1 MIEVDI
7 IKKKRAGTDAEGG
20 SAQNGTT
27 VVGGIGDAQHAV
39 NADEAQH
46 AQRADEAGH
55 AASAKELDG
64 GSSVWNTIRTWISN
78 AGEALKDVFL
88 RKDQDD
94 ETTHKLTMGEA
105 HVKGNSTIDGDE
117 TVGGKMTSGSA
128 VVNGGTETKTL
139 SVTDIA
145 QTKSINNS
153 DTVTTKD
160 LVVTGLAHFFQLIID
175 KVKAA
180 GGAVFFTPADGF
192 DVDYVKSVN
201 GGYKLYWRC
210 QDGAGKQRDNMW
222 RVNDQALCKSFNRA
236 TVGTAYSASNKYYW
250 ALVTSVSTTSSP
262 ETVEGVGACH
272 WIVISTTTCA
282 GTVNPEV
289 GDSIVMCGYRG
300 TDDAARQSAIYISAY
315 VSMDSGLSAPL
326 LAQYRGIK
334 DFDLASHRKSYFD
347 ASKARFVGD
356 FETSDGVDLLTMI
369 QQKVDSITLMVGRA
383 AGKGNICPGGKGT
396 GTSVIAAPVLE
407 TGRFHL
413 QEDHTYTVTV
423 SAYKAVPDDYF
434 YHVAVIGAK
443 GGHELAYAIY
453 RNTEN
458 GISRFSFVCREE
470 QDAWVKIG
478 ERAVGSHSDREGS
491 GVVVNWVRVDE
502 GDWTTEPNVKT
513 SYEESVDDK
522 INDAK
527 SEIKVTTD
535 GIQQTVTEHGDVM
548 SALGMTK
555 DGISMTGKT
564 FTFTGTDGTQYLVM
578 NSTGAT
584 FSGKVSAATIEGS
597 TITGGTISGTTV
609 DGITGTFTQ
618 LFAKGANGGCGWKLD
633 SSSKYIWQYGSMAAL
648 GNVYDANLSVRH
660 VLSVNTEMYWIV
672 DGNKVYFP
680 KEDCQDYDDYTNE
693 SHFHHFTLDTDA
705 VNSSWYLLPICGMV
719 SGSSSAFSSSDGSY
733 PSFAYPR
740 TIFFTKN
747 CGGKYYLMVHQFDG
761 IIRAVPPGRH
771 IALFVADDNVG
782 DSNLVRVALN
792 NGWQTL
798 SGGQACNCVMVP
810 QKVVSPTPATVI
822 KAYGLTDVSTGW
834 LWTSDR
840 YDNNWRF

>member
-1 MIEVDI
+1 
-7 IKKKRAGTDAEGG
+7 
-20 SAQNGTT
+20 
-27 VVGGIGDAQHAV
+27 
-39 NADEAQH
+39 
-46 AQRADEAGH
+46 EAGH

-105 HVKGNSTIDGDE
+105 HVKGDTTIEGALEVYGDSSLE
-117 TVGGKMTSGSA
+117 GDA
-128 VVNGGTETKTL
+128 VVSKTMTANDAVVKGNTQTKTL
-139 SVTDIA
+139 TVTDSA
-145 QTKSINNS
+145 KTKGINNEG
-153 DTVTTKD
+153 TVITKD

-315 VSMDSGLSAPL
+315 TSMDSGLSAPL
-326 LAQYRGIK
+326 LAQYRGIN

-356 FETSDGVDLLTMI
+356 FETSDGVELLSMI
-369 QQKVDSITLMVGRA
+369 QQKVGSITLSVDRA
-383 AGKGNICPGGKGT
+383 AGKGNMLSGGKLNL
-396 GTSVIAAPVLE
+396 SVKKSNVWNSDYITVEKGKTYTLTANLYKAANSDHQLSVY
-407 TGRFHL
+407 FAN
-413 QEDHTYTVTV
+413 EDHSNKKRLVSTMSTSSSEIMRMTYAATATEKMRVEIYEQSFSYGALDDNECEGVT
-423 SAYKAVPDDYF
+423 
-434 YHVAVIGAK
+434 
-443 GGHELAYAIY
+443 
-453 RNTEN
+453 
-458 GISRFSFVCREE
+458 
-470 QDAWVKIG
+470 
-478 ERAVGSHSDREGS
+478 
-491 GVVVNWVRVDE
+491 VNWVRVDE

-609 DGITGTFTQ
+609 NGITGTFTQ
-618 LFAKGANGGCGWKLD
+618 LFAKGANGDCGWKLD

-719 SGSSSAFSSSDGSY
+719 SGSSSVFSSSDGSY

-747 CGGKYYLMVHQFDG
+747 CGGKYYLLVHQSDG
-761 IIRAVPPGRH
+761 SFRAVPPGRH

-782 DSNLVRVALN
+782 GSNLVRVALN

-840 YDNNWRF
+840 YDNNWRS